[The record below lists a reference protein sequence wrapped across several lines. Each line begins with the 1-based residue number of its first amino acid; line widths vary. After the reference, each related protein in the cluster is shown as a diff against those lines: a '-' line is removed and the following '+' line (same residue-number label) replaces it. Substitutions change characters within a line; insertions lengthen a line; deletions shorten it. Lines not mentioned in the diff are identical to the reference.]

1 MNINPTNAAL
11 AYTKALDA
19 AANAGKSTA
28 EESAGAVAGDGGAK
42 FSDLLDNALN
52 SAVQAG
58 KEGETTALQSVTGD
72 AALTDI
78 VVAVSNAEVTLQTV
92 VAIRDKVID
101 AYQEIIRMP
110 I

>member
-19 AANAGKSTA
+19 AKNATTTA
-28 EESAGAVAGDGGAK
+28 AEDGAAAAADSGGVK
-42 FSDLLDNALN
+42 FSELLDNALD
-52 SAVQAG
+52 SAVEAG
-58 KEGETTALQSVTGD
+58 KQGETTALKSVTGD

-92 VAIRDKVID
+92 VAVRDKVIE
-101 AYQEIIRMP
+101 AYQEVIRMP

>member
-1 MNINPTNAAL
+1 MNINPTNAAA

-19 AANAGKSTA
+19 AKNATTTA
-28 EESAGAVAGDGGAK
+28 AEDGAGAAADGGVK
-42 FSDLLDNALN
+42 FSELLDNALD
-52 SAVQAG
+52 SAVEAG
-58 KEGETTALQSVTGD
+58 KQGETTALKSVTGD

-92 VAIRDKVID
+92 VAVRDKVIE